1 MYCVARLYREE
12 KSSMCPPIG
21 KQECPLYPTELAFA
35 LDASEGVGKAF
46 DNMRNTV
53 LRLVE
58 DITISESNCP
68 RGARVAL
75 TLYNNE
81 VTTEI
86 RFADAIKKRA
96 LVQRIE
102 GLQPL
107 QTRKTRSLE
116 TAMSFVAQNTFK
128 RVRSGFLMRKVAIF
142 FVGGTV
148 SQQSAQKVTNAA
160 LRLHD
165 AGIATL
171 FLVNRDDRTLRTA
184 LQVKQ
189 SKNKSNISISQCL
202 SPEKAKI
209 TVYLLF
215 SICLPLLVGQQHSTG
230 PGNCPSQQWKC
241 TVQFNHPKGD
251 ELPCLPR

>member
-1 MYCVARLYREE
+1 MPL
-12 KSSMCPPIG
+12 G

-35 LDASEGVGKAF
+35 LDVSQNSTNSNF
-46 DNMRNTV
+46 NNMRDTV
-53 LRLVE
+53 LRLVR

-81 VTTEI
+81 VTTVI
-86 RFADAIKKRA
+86 RFADAMKKRA
-96 LVQRIE
+96 LLQQIE
-102 GLQPL
+102 GLQTL
-107 QTRKTRSLE
+107 QNTKKRSLE

-142 FVGGTV
+142 FVGGQTG
-148 SQQSAQKVTNAA
+148 QTQALTAAA

-171 FLVNRDDRTLRTA
+171 FLVSREDRVLSRA

-189 SKNKSNISISQCL
+189 QK
-202 SPEKAKI
+202 
-209 TVYLLF
+209 
-215 SICLPLLVGQQHSTG
+215 
-230 PGNCPSQQWKC
+230 
-241 TVQFNHPKGD
+241 
-251 ELPCLPR
+251 